1 MKSFFISIF
10 DMLEH
15 FRTEPVPMD
24 SGGGISDVKLTSFII
39 KDEEGNSN
47 EVMYFMI
54 KKILEIELVAMFFS
68 IFPGHVI

>member
-1 MKSFFISIF
+1 MFFLVSIF

-47 EVMYFMI
+47 EVMYFFSYT
-54 KKILEIELVAMFFS
+54 KLYVKILEKLEMVF
-68 IFPGHVI
+68 

>member
-1 MKSFFISIF
+1 
-10 DMLEH
+10 MLEH

-47 EVMYFMI
+47 EVMYF
-54 KKILEIELVAMFFS
+54 FS
-68 IFPGHVI
+68 YTKLYVKNS

>member
-1 MKSFFISIF
+1 MFFLVSIF

-47 EVMYFMI
+47 EVMYFS
-54 KKILEIELVAMFFS
+54 FF
-68 IFPGHVI
+68 I